1 MTPAAARPII
11 EAAIATGWAGATT
24 VSYPNRPF
32 TPPTTGAQTWLK
44 VDFIWG
50 GASVMTKG
58 TTFGL
63 NSVVGILQLSVFGPK
78 DKGDGALMTLAE
90 NARAIINRRRFASP
104 NQDIIFGAA
113 SGPRPLFE
121 ESWRSLVVS
130 APFQVIETVS

>member
-1 MTPAAARPII
+1 VTPAAARPVI

-24 VSYPNRPF
+24 VAYPNRPF
-32 TPPTTGAQTWLK
+32 TPPATGNWLK

-50 GASVMTKG
+50 SSSVLTKG
-58 TTFGL
+58 VTFGL
-63 NSVVGILQLSVFGPK
+63 NSVVGILQLSIFGPK

-90 NARAIINRRRFASP
+90 TARAMVNRKRFASP
-104 NQDIIFGAA
+104 NADIMFGAV
-113 SGPRPLFE
+113 SGPRTLYE

>member
-1 MTPAAARPII
+1 MTPAAARPVI

-24 VSYPNRPF
+24 VAYPNRPF
-32 TPPTTGAQTWLK
+32 TPPATGNWLK

-50 GASVMTKG
+50 SSSVLTKG
-58 TTFGL
+58 VTFGL
-63 NSVVGILQLSVFGPK
+63 NSVVGILQLSIFGPK

-90 NARAIINRRRFASP
+90 TARAMVNRKRFASP
-104 NQDIIFGAA
+104 NADIMFGAV
-113 SGPRPLFE
+113 SGPRTLYE